1 MKRLNSVSTGV
12 FMRRVLITFAAA
24 GALVLS
30 SGSVFAAP
38 RSDLHIPEGD
48 SGNVELIDED
58 LDPGDIPEIDPQT
71 DIQRLAVE
79 YLYAT
84 GFHPHANELRG
95 VRDSLYQGKWFMPRH
110 EDRRQCI
117 MKRESNGNYEAVSSR
132 GLYRGAY
139 QMNRAL
145 AVGATWM
152 MQREVRR
159 EMGEEGVRLLQQLR
173 QVPPNKWNRYWQDRA
188 FWTVWSY
195 GKGKRHWRGGAH
207 SC

>member
-1 MKRLNSVSTGV
+1 
-12 FMRRVLITFAAA
+12 MRRVLVTLAAA
-24 GALVLS
+24 GALLLT
-30 SGSVFAAP
+30 SGTVYASP
-38 RSDLHIPEGD
+38 RSDVHIPEGD
-48 SGNVELIDED
+48 SGNVELVDED
-58 LDPGDIPEIDPQT
+58 ADPDDIPEIDPQSE
-71 DIQRLAVE
+71 IERMAIE

-95 VRDSLYQGKWFMPRH
+95 ARESLYQGKWFMPRH

-117 MKRESNGNYEAVSSR
+117 LRRESSGNYEAVSSG

-139 QMNRAL
+139 QMNRSL
-145 AVGATWM
+145 AIGATWM

-159 EMGEEGVRLLQQLR
+159 EMGDEGVRMLRQLR
-173 QVPPNKWNRYWQDRA
+173 AIPPNKWNRYWQDRA
-188 FWTVWSY
+188 FWTVWSH

>member
-1 MKRLNSVSTGV
+1 
-12 FMRRVLITFAAA
+12 MRRVFVTLVAA
-24 GALVLS
+24 GALLLS
-30 SGSVFAAP
+30 SSSVHAAT
-38 RSDLHIPEGD
+38 RSDVHIPEGD

-58 LDPGDIPEIDPQT
+58 LDPDDIPEIDPQT
-71 DIQRLAVE
+71 AAQRLAVE

-95 VRDSLYQGKWFMPRH
+95 TRDSLYQGKWFMPRH

-117 MKRESNGNYEAVSSR
+117 LKRESNANYEAV
-132 GLYRGAY
+132 GAGGMYRGAY
-139 QMNRAL
+139 QMNRGL

-159 EMGEEGVRLLQQLR
+159 EMGDEGVRLLRQLR
-173 QVPPNKWNRYWQDRA
+173 GIPPNKWNRYWQDRA
-188 FWTVWSY
+188 FWTIWSH

-207 SC
+207 NC